1 MTFSIPWESLFG
13 GMLLGISATLLLLMN
28 GKIAG
33 ISGILSGL
41 LKPERGDFSWRM
53 LFVAG
58 VVVGGVFGAL
68 ILTHNLTQTD
78 SLALSNSL
86 VGDYPSN
93 AGVLAAAGLLVGLGT
108 RLGNGCTSG
117 HGICGIGRL
126 SRRSLVAT
134 AVFMLVAALTVFV
147 RLHLI

>member
-1 MTFSIPWESLFG
+1 MTFSIPWASLLG

-53 LFVAG
+53 LFAAG
-58 VVVGGVFGAL
+58 VVAGGVLGAL
-68 ILTHNLTQTD
+68 TLSDNL
-78 SLALSNSL
+78 
-86 VGDYPSN
+86 VIDYPPN
-93 AGVLAAAGLLVGLGT
+93 GGLLAAAGLLVGLGT

-134 AVFMLVAALTVFV
+134 AVFMLVAVLTVFV